1 MCKHRKKLTS
11 LEVSVWINSCTE
23 LSKTVFPVGI
33 VHHGTIIET
42 RITCKKVHCYMPN
55 SAWSWRIVEN
65 DKIVQSYV
73 TFKFSHVKRVV
84 ESSLICVIFDPII
97 VSWPIQ

>member
-1 MCKHRKKLTS
+1 
-11 LEVSVWINSCTE
+11 
-23 LSKTVFPVGI
+23 
-33 VHHGTIIET
+33 
-42 RITCKKVHCYMPN
+42 MPN

-73 TFKFSHVKRVV
+73 TFKFSHVKKVV